1 VIDLEKLMD
10 VLSNTVIKDFAVKGI
25 FSSVNAPY
33 KTMQRIR
40 CWQLEGRI

>member
-1 VIDLEKLMD
+1 VTDLAKFIDI
-10 VLSNTVIKDFAVKGI
+10 LSNTVIKGFVVKGI

-40 CWQLEGRI
+40 Y